1 MDWKDRTI
9 ADFLA
14 AVQRPD
20 PTPGGGSASALAGAL
35 GASLLAMVGALP
47 KHQAPT
53 PDDERTLRG
62 AGRRC
67 QAIAERLTALADDDS
82 RAYDGVMTAYRLPKG
97 SEGEKQARSQAIQD
111 ALRRATDV
119 PLGVMWLG
127 VDALNAA
134 RTVAAFGHGNAS
146 SDAGVGRELLRAAIR
161 GAYLNVAINL
171 DGLKDER
178 YVAAVRAEA
187 ERLLAEAGPP
197 ETG

>member
-1 MDWKDRTI
+1 MEWKDRTI

-35 GASLLAMVGALP
+35 GASLIAMVGALP

-67 QAIAERLTALADDDS
+67 QEIAERLAALVDDDS
-82 RAYDGVMTAYRLPKG
+82 RAYEGVMTAYRLPKG
-97 SEGEKQARSQAIQD
+97 SEDERQARSQAIQD

-119 PLGVMWLG
+119 PLSVIRLG
-127 VDALNAA
+127 VEGLNAA
-134 RTVAAFGHGNAS
+134 RTVAAFGHGHAA
-146 SDAGVGRELLRAAIR
+146 SDAGVGRALLRAAVR

-171 DGLKDER
+171 DGLQDER
-178 YVAAVRAEA
+178 YVGAVRAEA
-187 ERLLAEAGPP
+187 ERLLAEAGPL